1 MTREVVT
8 LGPDASA
15 LEAWEICYAMNVRH
29 LPICEGGRLV
39 GLVSDRD
46 LRDASPPRGTNYDEH
61 ELRRTRMW
69 EVMSTDPIIAHPL
82 DTIERVAR
90 EICEHRTD
98 CVPVV
103 DDGEL
108 VGIVTSSDLA
118 RAFVELFGADGIGS
132 WVEVEVPNR
141 PGALAG
147 VTDVLGE
154 RQVNIASIFLAPMRR
169 ATYRAHA
176 ASHRTA
182 LMRLETSRPHGT
194 VEALKSI
201 GYRASAVESFVPL
214 EPTFEES

>member
-8 LGPDASA
+8 LGPEASA

-29 LPICEGGRLV
+29 LPICESGRLV

-46 LRDASPPRGTNYDEH
+46 LRDVSPPRGAGDH
-61 ELRRTRMW
+61 GRELRRTRMW
-69 EVMSTDPIIAHPL
+69 EVMSTDPITAHPL

-90 EICEHRTD
+90 EIYEHEAD
-98 CVPVV
+98 CIPVV

-108 VGIVTSSDLA
+108 AGIVTSSDMA
-118 RAFVELFGADGIGS
+118 RALVELFGATGVGS

-154 RQVNIASIFLAPMRR
+154 RQVNIASIFLAPTRR
-169 ATYRAHA
+169 SPYRAHA

-182 LMRLETSRPHGT
+182 LMRLETSRPHGA
-194 VEALKSI
+194 VKALKDI
-201 GYRASAVESFVPL
+201 GYRANAVESLMPL